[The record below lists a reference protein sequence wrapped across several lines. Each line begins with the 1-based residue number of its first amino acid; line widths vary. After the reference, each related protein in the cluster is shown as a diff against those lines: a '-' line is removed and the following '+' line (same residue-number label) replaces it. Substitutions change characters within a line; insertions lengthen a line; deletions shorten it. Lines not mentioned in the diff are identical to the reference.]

1 MYTPY
6 ADVRADWAGGD
17 MSLVVKTAVPEASI
31 VPQVRQ
37 AVKDVARDV
46 ALLNIRS
53 MNDVIDQSL
62 SGRKFTLALFAIFA
76 GVALALA
83 VSGLYGVIYYLV
95 TQRTREIGI
104 RVALGADKGRV
115 VRLVLQQ
122 GLVLVAGGI
131 AAGLIGAFLLSRLLG
146 KMLYGVG
153 THDPLTFGTVSVV
166 LGTIAMLA
174 TAFPAWRAAR
184 VDPVIAL
191 RAE

>member
-1 MYTPY
+1 
-6 ADVRADWAGGD
+6 
-17 MSLVVKTAVPEASI
+17 MSLVVKTTVPEASI

-53 MNDVIDQSL
+53 MDDVLVESL
-62 SGRKFTLALFAIFA
+62 SGQRFTLAMFAIFA

-104 RVALGADKGRV
+104 RVALGADKARV
-115 VRLVLQQ
+115 VRLVMQQ

-131 AAGLIGAFLLSRLLG
+131 VAGLIGAILLSRILG
-146 KMLYGVG
+146 NMLYGVG
-153 THDPLTFGTVSVV
+153 THDPLTFAAVSIM

-174 TAFPAWRAAR
+174 TALPAWRAAR